1 MLKIAVIIPGELDRK
16 EFNKRIEH
24 INKFVSSATKV
35 KGFLFKGDIRGIK
48 TGADVSLLAN
58 ETMKLTINAEKQGF
72 DAVVIHGICDFGIE
86 AARGAVD
93 IPVVGLGSATFH
105 LACQLA
111 DRFGVVTKS
120 EATIP
125 EFSRRIQ
132 LMGCFNRITSMRAL
146 NIPELELK
154 EQSKKLRDRF
164 IEIARYQIKTENAQL
179 IIAGYSAIFSAL
191 EEEEREKIEKTLG
204 VPVLD
209 GVSIAM
215 KTAEMLIELKLC
227 HSHKAYPKSEHLPI
241 R

>member
-1 MLKIAVIIPGELDRK
+1 MSNIAVIIPGELDQEELGR
-16 EFNKRIEH
+16 RITH
-24 INKFVSSATKV
+24 INKFVSSSTKV
-35 KGFLFKGDIRGIK
+35 EGFLFEGNTREIK
-48 TGADVSLLAN
+48 SGGDVSLLAN
-58 ETMKLTINAEKQGF
+58 ETMKLTIDAEKQGF

-132 LMGCFNRITSMRAL
+132 LMGCFDHITSMRAL

-154 EQSKKLRDRF
+154 KQAKRLRDRF
-164 IEIARYQIKTENAQL
+164 TEISRYQIEAENAQL
-179 IIAGYSAIFSAL
+179 IIAGYSAILSAL
-191 EEEEREKIEKTLG
+191 EEGEREKIERELG

-209 GVSIAM
+209 GVPIAM

-227 HSHKAYPKSEHLPI
+227 QSHKAYPKSKQS
-241 R
+241 

>member
-1 MLKIAVIIPGELDRK
+1 MMEIAVIIPGELNRNEFDR
-16 EFNKRIEH
+16 RIEH
-24 INKFVSSATKV
+24 INRFVSSGTNV
-35 KGFLFKGDIRGIK
+35 EGFLFKGDIRGIK

-58 ETMKLTINAEKQGF
+58 ETMKLAIAAERQGF
-72 DAVVIHGICDFGIE
+72 DAIVIHGICDFGIE

-111 DRFGVVTKS
+111 DQFGVVTKS

-132 LMGCFNRITSMRAL
+132 LMGCFDRITSMRAL

-154 EQSKKLRDRF
+154 KQSKKLRDRF
-164 IEIARYQIKTENAQL
+164 IEIAQYQIKTENAQL
-179 IIAGYSAIFSAL
+179 IVAGYSAILSAF
-191 EEEEREKIEKTLG
+191 EEVEREKIEKELG

-209 GVSIAM
+209 GVPVAI
-215 KTAEMLIELKLC
+215 KTAEMLVGLKLR
-227 HSHKAYPKSEHLPI
+227 HSHKAYPKRE
-241 R
+241 